1 MNEIE
6 NNKNDEIPS
15 FQHEYD
21 FIRSVFI
28 DRFVWNCEYFKNI
41 YAPTYIESNLFEY
54 GMMGLFKDEKYGF
67 MLLPCV
73 GQSQNLDI
81 YGKPVEYKC
90 TGDGYSKIVSKDDIV
105 LLINKGIGDAPF
117 LAAER
122 HARRV
127 FEISKYIYIY
137 AQALTDKDVLGPEET
152 KIYIAGIDPQKLESF
167 VWDREDLREE
177 IFLDLGLK
185 PLKLNQLENWMN
197 PTTCNF
203 YSCEIMRQKF
213 VEAAKK
219 RFNFDIS
226 FKRQYEYKGQF
237 PRSYSQTNTTKLS
250 LGVKITS

>member
-1 MNEIE
+1 MNKIE

-81 YGKPVEYKC
+81 YGEPVEYKC

-105 LLINKGIGDAPF
+105 LLTNNNIGTSPSSQVREYAS
-117 LAAER
+117 R
-122 HARRV
+122 IT
-127 FEISKYIYIY
+127 EICNNCANAKN
-137 AQALTDKDVLGPEET
+137 LEVLLLH
-152 KIYIAGIDPQKLESF
+152 KQ
-167 VWDREDLREE
+167 E
-177 IFLDLGLK
+177 IRNDIFSRLGLK
-185 PLKLNQLENWMN
+185 FAKSDKLAEDILLAHIIAR
-197 PTTCNF
+197 T
-203 YSCEIMRQKF
+203 RF

-226 FKRQYEYKGQF
+226 FKSIYDYKEE
-237 PRSYSQTNTTKLS
+237 LS
-250 LGVKITS
+250 ARLQ